1 MHILIVEDSD
11 DDFEATL
18 RALDFGQLDG
28 VVVTRC
34 ADGGNAWDLLLAQ
47 NSNEPG
53 SSDPKCQLVILDLN
67 MPGLDGRGLLA
78 KMKTHDRIKSIPVAI
93 LSTSDDASDV
103 DACYRRG
110 ANTFIRKP
118 VNWEEFVDKM
128 NSLKSFWLIHAELPR
143 LS

>member
-1 MHILIVEDSD
+1 MRVLIVEDSD

-18 RALDFGQLDG
+18 RALDLDQVSG
-28 VVVTRC
+28 AVVSRC
-34 ADGGNAWDLLLAQ
+34 VNGDDAWDVLLAE
-47 NSNEPG
+47 NSN
-53 SSDPKCQLVILDLN
+53 DPKSSSPKHQFVILDLN

-93 LSTSDDASDV
+93 LSTSDDARDV
-103 DACYRRG
+103 NACYYKG

-118 VNWEEFVDKM
+118 VNWDHFVEKM
-128 NSLKSFWLIHAELPR
+128 QSLKAFWLTHAELPR

>member
-1 MHILIVEDSD
+1 MHLLIVEDSD

-18 RALDFGQLDG
+18 RALDLDQVDG
-28 VVVTRC
+28 AVVSRC
-34 ADGGNAWDLLLAQ
+34 VNGRDAWDLLLAQ

-53 SSDPKCQLVILDLN
+53 SSDPKYQFVILDLN

-93 LSTSDDASDV
+93 LSTSNDAMDV
-103 DACYRRG
+103 DACYHNG

-118 VNWEEFVDKM
+118 VNWEQFVEKM
-128 NSLKSFWLIHAELPR
+128 DSLKAFWLTHAELPK